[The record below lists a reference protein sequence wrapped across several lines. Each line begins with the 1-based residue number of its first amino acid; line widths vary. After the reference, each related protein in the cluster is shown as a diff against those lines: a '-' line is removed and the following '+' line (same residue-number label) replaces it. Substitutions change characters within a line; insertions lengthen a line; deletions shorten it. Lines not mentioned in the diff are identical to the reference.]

1 MRSKN
6 VMLFGFICLLFS
18 AKSAIAQ
25 PLEGVISYGIRYEVV
40 EEGRMDLE
48 VYKSMVPQKLEFL
61 IKDKNSLLK
70 FEGGMTEGI
79 LGDILYQSKR
89 KMLYSIFH
97 HNKTVI
103 QLSESNLKSTAQK
116 TVFQAVKTQEISKLL
131 GHNCTRYVV
140 KDTSNGSETSLWCT
154 TSIPNASSGV
164 MTHFLESMT
173 LFDVAGLKGFPLKIQ
188 YKGKEF
194 ELTLLAEKKEQK
206 KLSKNLFEIP
216 KGYKLSESN

>member
-6 VMLFGFICLLFS
+6 VMLFGFICLFFS
-18 AKSAIAQ
+18 AKTALAQ
-25 PLEGVISYGIRYEVV
+25 PMEGVISYTIGYEVV
-40 EEGRMDLE
+40 EEGRIDLE
-48 VYKSMVPQKLEFL
+48 LYKTMLPQKLEFL
-61 IKDKNSLLK
+61 LKDKNSLLK
-70 FEGGMTEGI
+70 FEGGMTEGL
-79 LGDILYQSKR
+79 LGDMLYQSKR
-89 KMLYSIFH
+89 KMWYSIFH

-116 TVFQAVKTQEISKLL
+116 TVFQAVKTQEISILL
-131 GHNCTRYVV
+131 GHHCTRYVV

-164 MTHFLESMT
+164 LTHFLENMT
-173 LFDVAGLKGFPLKIQ
+173 LFDVAGLEGFPLKIEF
-188 YKGKEF
+188 KSKEF
-194 ELTLLAEKKEQK
+194 DLTLLAEKMEQK

>member
-188 YKGKEF
+188 FKGKEF

>member
-1 MRSKN
+1 
-6 VMLFGFICLLFS
+6 MLFGFICLLFS

-188 YKGKEF
+188 FKGKEF

>member
-18 AKSAIAQ
+18 AKSAFAQ

-48 VYKSMVPQKLEFL
+48 VYKSMVPQKLEFF

-103 QLSESNLKSTAQK
+103 QLSESNLKITAQK
-116 TVFQAVKTQEISKLL
+116 TVFQAVKTKEISKLL

-140 KDTSNGSETSLWCT
+140 NDTSNGSETSLWCT

-173 LFDVAGLKGFPLKIQ
+173 LFDVAGLEGFPLKIQ
-188 YKGKEF
+188 FKGKEF
-194 ELTLLAEKKEQK
+194 ELTLLADKKEQK
-206 KLSKNLFEIP
+206 KLSKNLFEVP